1 MPAQRAS
8 RNRWPARADG
18 DTAELWAEVERMQ
31 PDGHGLTMLPF
42 LSGERAPGYHGE
54 AHVTVT
60 GINPATRAAHLVRAL
75 TRAVPT
81 VPCTSCRTL

>member
-1 MPAQRAS
+1 
-8 RNRWPARADG
+8 
-18 DTAELWAEVERMQ
+18 MQ

-75 TRAVPT
+75 TRAVPYST
-81 VPCTSCRTL
+81 VYFLPYPLAPTRLCARVGGLCEGAGER